1 MITLFLLEIPHFKT
15 NNKKICEQNNL
26 FDASLLFLQSQP
38 KSITMNIQDYV
49 RRFTECLQIQRYS
62 PSSIKNYNSNLF
74 QFLTMA
80 SHKFASAEE
89 IELAAIEKY
98 IFWKIKK
105 DNISASHQ
113 RIILA
118 SIAKFYELV
127 IEKRMNLK
135 HIYPQRKEHKLPNDL
150 TFYEVKKLIEVTQNL
165 KHKSII
171 MLLYSS
177 GLRLSEVIN
186 LKIADIDS
194 NSMTIT
200 IRQAKGKKDRQVM
213 LSEHFLIC
221 LRQYYTQ
228 YKPSYYLFEGQN
240 KIQYSG
246 RSIQQIVK
254 QSALKS
260 GINKQ
265 ISPNILRRNFA
276 THLLETGTD
285 IRSIQELL
293 GHFHL
298 NTTKVYIQITDV
310 SKNKIKSPLDRL

>member
-1 MITLFLLEIPHFKT
+1 
-15 NNKKICEQNNL
+15 
-26 FDASLLFLQSQP
+26 
-38 KSITMNIQDYV
+38 MNIQDYV
-49 RRFTECLQIQRYS
+49 QRFTERLQIQRYS

-74 QFLTMA
+74 QFLTIA
-80 SHKFASAEE
+80 SHKYTSAEE
-89 IELAAIEKY
+89 IEITAIEQY

-127 IEKRMNLK
+127 LEKRINLK
-135 HIYPQRKEHKLPNDL
+135 HLYPQRKEHKLPNYL
-150 TFYEVKKLIEVTQNL
+150 TFDEVKKLIEVTHNL

-171 MLLYSS
+171 MLLYSG

-186 LKIADIDS
+186 LKITDIDS
-194 NSMTIT
+194 NSMTIN
-200 IRQAKGKKDRQVM
+200 IRQPKGKENRQVM
-213 LSEHFLIC
+213 LSEQFLLIFRKYS
-221 LRQYYTQ
+221 LKYQ
-228 YKPSYYLFEGQN
+228 PSCYLYEGQN
-240 KIQYSG
+240 NVQYSG

-254 QSALKS
+254 ESALKS

-265 ISPNILRRNFA
+265 VSPHILRRSFS
-276 THLLETGTD
+276 THLLEAGTD
-285 IRSIQELL
+285 ICSIQELL

-298 NTTKVYIQITDV
+298 NTTKVYFQITDV

>member
-1 MITLFLLEIPHFKT
+1 MREIPHFNTK
-15 NNKKICEQNNL
+15 NKKTCSQTNL
-26 FDASLLFLQSQP
+26 FDAGLLFLQSQP
-38 KSITMNIQDYV
+38 KSITMNIQDYLQN
-49 RRFTECLQIQRYS
+49 FTERLQIQRYS

-74 QFLTMA
+74 QFLTIA
-80 SHKFASAEE
+80 SHKYASAEE
-89 IELAAIEKY
+89 IEIVAIEKY

-127 IEKRMNLK
+127 IEKRINLK
-135 HIYPQRKEHKLPNDL
+135 HLYPQRKEHKLPNYL
-150 TFYEVKKLIEVTQNL
+150 TFDEVKKLIEVTQNL

-171 MLLYSS
+171 MLLYSG

-186 LKIADIDS
+186 LKITDIDS

-213 LSEHFLIC
+213 LSEHFLIY
-221 LRQYYTQ
+221 LRQYYIK

-240 KIQYSG
+240 SLQYSG

-254 QSALKS
+254 ESATKS
-260 GINKQ
+260 GINK
-265 ISPNILRRNFA
+265 IVSPHVLRHSFA
-276 THLLETGTD
+276 THLLEAGTD
-285 IRSIQELL
+285 IRYIQELL
-293 GHFHL
+293 GHNHL
-298 NTTKVYIQITDV
+298 KTTQIYTHISDV
-310 SKNKIKSPLDRL
+310 AKNKIKSPLDRL

>member
-1 MITLFLLEIPHFKT
+1 
-15 NNKKICEQNNL
+15 
-26 FDASLLFLQSQP
+26 
-38 KSITMNIQDYV
+38 MNIQDYLQ
-49 RRFTECLQIQRYS
+49 RFTERLQIQRYS

-74 QFLTMA
+74 QFLTIA
-80 SHKFASAEE
+80 SHKYASAEE
-89 IELAAIEKY
+89 IEITAIEQY

-105 DNISASHQ
+105 DNISASHL

-127 IEKRMNLK
+127 IDKKINLK
-135 HIYPQRKEHKLPNDL
+135 HLYPQRKEHKLPNYL
-150 TFYEVKKLIEVTQNL
+150 TFDEVKKLIEVTHNL

-171 MLLYSS
+171 MLLYSG

-186 LKIADIDS
+186 LKITDIDS

-221 LRQYYTQ
+221 LRQYYIQ

-240 KIQYSG
+240 SIQYSG

-254 QSALKS
+254 ESGIKS
-260 GINKQ
+260 GIIKK
-265 ISPNILRRNFA
+265 ISPHILRHSFA
-276 THLLETGTD
+276 IHLLEAGTD
-285 IRSIQELL
+285 IRYIQELL
-293 GHFHL
+293 GHNHL
-298 NTTKVYIQITDV
+298 KTTQIYTHISDV
-310 SKNKIKSPLDRL
+310 AKNKIKSPLDR